1 MSVLACDRE
10 GCTNVMCDRLSDTYR
25 AYICNDCFDELVHL
39 GPGVNIRAF
48 LDGEIPGTHNS
59 IASRA
64 YFEKIFEDRRQY
76 P

>member
-1 MSVLACDRE
+1 MSVLACDRL
-10 GCTNVMCDRLSDTYR
+10 GCRNVMCDRISYEYN
-25 AYICNDCFDELVHL
+25 AYLCEECFNEPVHL

-64 YFEKIFEDRRQY
+64 YFEKIFEDKS
-76 P
+76 